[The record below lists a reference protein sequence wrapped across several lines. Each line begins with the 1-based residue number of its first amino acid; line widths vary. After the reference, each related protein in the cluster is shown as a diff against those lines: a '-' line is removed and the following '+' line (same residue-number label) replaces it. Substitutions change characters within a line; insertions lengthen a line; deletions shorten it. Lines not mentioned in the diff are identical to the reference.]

1 MMGQAPKSILVINVT
16 RIGDTLLAV
25 PALRALATAW
35 PDARLTVLGHPKRVA
50 VLENLPF
57 LAEVGPITKQRAVF
71 RGWLPGHK
79 YDLALVYGHDEA
91 LLKYAFR
98 VARRVVAFRQSSQD
112 IMPVCTKKS
121 RRRCRTANT
130 LWMRPCA
137 WFGRSDCRQLG
148 VACSL
153 H

>member
-98 VARRVVAFRQSSQD
+98 VARRAVAFRQSSQD
-112 IMPVCTKKS
+112 INARLDKEV
-121 RRRCRTANT
+121 
-130 LWMRPCA
+130 
-137 WFGRSDCRQLG
+137 Q
-148 VACSL
+148 
-153 H
+153 